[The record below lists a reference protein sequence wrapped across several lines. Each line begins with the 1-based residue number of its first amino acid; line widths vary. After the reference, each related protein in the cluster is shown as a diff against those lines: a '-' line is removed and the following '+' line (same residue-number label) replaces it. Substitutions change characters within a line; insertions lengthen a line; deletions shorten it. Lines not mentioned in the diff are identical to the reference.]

1 MSDAPALS
9 WRKFIKIHPATECFP
24 LMSPGDLATL
34 AADVKSKLKV
44 PIEMRIVDGIEYLID
59 GRNRLD
65 ALELSGE
72 TIVDEH
78 GKWVGK
84 VAEKV
89 NHKIATAIEVC
100 KDVVSLNLHR
110 RHLNIGQLAI
120 AAENMANVLNGS
132 NRYGKRVGSLQNKA
146 ITRDE
151 AAKMFGIGQTSI
163 DKVRQIKR
171 NAPDLIKDI
180 QSGERKLNETY
191 QAVKKRKH
199 REHKVAVEPTEPHE
213 MFHEYEG
220 NACRADRIL
229 NVPMERVYNSIARY
243 RWGLKHFLI
252 ELEKSIGQAR
262 VTAIAKRAT
271 QRREKIERMGA
282 KVLKQNAA

>member
-72 TIVDEH
+72 TIVDEQ
-78 GKWVGK
+78 GKWIGK

-89 NHKIATAIEVC
+89 NSNPATFLEVC
-100 KDVVSLNLHR
+100 RDVVSLNKER
-110 RHLNIGQLAI
+110 RHLNIGQLAV
-120 AAENMANVLNGS
+120 AAESMATLLNGS
-132 NRYGKRVGSLQNKA
+132 NQYGKRVLPA
-146 ITRDE
+146 EEPITRDE
-151 AAKMFGIGQTSI
+151 AAKMFGIGKTSI
-163 DKVRQIKR
+163 DKVRRIKR
-171 NAPDLIKDI
+171 NAPHLVKDI
-180 QSGERKLNETY
+180 QSGARKLSETY
-191 QAVKKRKH
+191 NAVKKRND

-220 NACRADRIL
+220 DVCRADRLL
-229 NVPMERVYNSIARY
+229 NVAMERVYNSIARY
-243 RWGLKHFLI
+243 EWGLKHFLV

-262 VTAIAKRAT
+262 ITAIAKRAT

-282 KVLKQNAA
+282 KVLKRNAA